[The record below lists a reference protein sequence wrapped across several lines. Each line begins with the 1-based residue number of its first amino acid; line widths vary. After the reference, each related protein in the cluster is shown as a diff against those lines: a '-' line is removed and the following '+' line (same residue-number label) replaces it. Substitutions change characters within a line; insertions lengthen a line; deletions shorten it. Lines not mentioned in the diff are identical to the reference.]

1 MKIALVSP
9 YDWSFPGGV
18 RNHITALAAY
28 LRNQG
33 HTAHILT
40 AASQPVKE
48 DGVRVIGT
56 VAPLAINGSVARPG
70 LPDLRQPGLPGLLR
84 GEGYDLLHLHEPL
97 VAPLTL
103 ALALTARGLRIP
115 CIGTFHAAASPTA
128 AWMYRQARPLLR
140 PAFATLAERI
150 AVTEVARET
159 IAALFPTEYHIIP
172 NGIEVAQ
179 FQAVR
184 RVQATKRPTILFL
197 GRLEPRKG
205 ATVLLAALPHLR
217 HLAALAGDPLPR
229 IVIAGTGPEM
239 TACQQLAG
247 RDPDV
252 RFVGAISDAEKPLYL
267 AAADVVCAPSLG
279 GESQG
284 IILLEALAAGAAVVA
299 SDIPGY
305 RTMITPEATGVLVP
319 PGDPAALAQALQRV
333 LHDATLRARLV
344 AQGRAAVQRY
354 DWARVGHEVEMVY
367 AAALAQQHVTATRT
381 QVVQYA

>member
-18 RNHITALAAY
+18 HTHITALAKH
-28 LRNQG
+28 LRGQG

-40 AASQPVKE
+40 AASRPVAE
-48 DGVRVIGT
+48 EGVRVIGA

-70 LPDLRQPGLPGLLR
+70 LPELRQPGLPGLLR
-84 GEGYDLLHLHEPL
+84 AEGYDLLHLHEPL

-103 ALALTARGLRIP
+103 ALALIARGLHIP

-140 PAFATLAERI
+140 PAFAALAECI
-150 AVTEVARET
+150 AVTEVARAT
-159 IAALFPTEYHIIP
+159 ITAVFPADYHIIP

-179 FQAVR
+179 FQMVR
-184 RVQATKRPTILFL
+184 RVRATDRPTILFL

-205 ATVLLAALPHLR
+205 ATVLLAALPRLR
-217 HLAALAGDPLPR
+217 QLTAQMGDPLPR
-229 IVIAGTGPEM
+229 IVIAGAGPEIA
-239 TACQQLAG
+239 ACQQLAG
-247 RDPDV
+247 NDPDV

-267 AAADVVCAPSLG
+267 AAADILCAPSLG

-284 IILLEALAAGAAVVA
+284 IILLEALATGATVVA

-319 PGDPAALAQALQRV
+319 PGDPIALAQGLQRV
-333 LHDATLRARLV
+333 LHDGVLRARL
-344 AQGRAAVQRY
+344 AEQGRQAVQRY
-354 DWARVGHEVEMVY
+354 DWARVGQEVEAVY
-367 AAALAQQHVTATRT
+367 MAALAQRHATTTAAR
-381 QVVQYA
+381 VIQYA